1 MMILFIIG
9 GDRRQLYLMRLLE
22 EDGHT
27 VFHWGL
33 GQKQEASLKSAVVA
47 DFVILPL
54 PVSRDGVHLN
64 LPLSDEVLPLEKLW
78 KALGKTT
85 VLGGKVTQEQRL
97 GARQQGAELLDYFDR
112 EEVQVKNALSTAE
125 GAIGE
130 AMAATDT
137 TLHGA
142 RILLVGHGRIAKI
155 LAHHLHA
162 LGAQVSVAARRSSER
177 SWAEVYG
184 CAALSMEEMEKL
196 LGSFDIVFN
205 TVPAPVLGRTQ
216 LERLQSTCLVMEL
229 ASLPGGIDAE
239 AARELGVR
247 YLAARGLPGKAAP
260 MSAAA
265 VLRDSI
271 YAILRERGETV

>member
-1 MMILFIIG
+1 MILFIIG

-33 GQKQEASLKSAVVA
+33 GQQQEASLKSAVVA

-54 PVSRDGVHLN
+54 PVSRDGIHLN
-64 LPLSDEVLPLEKLW
+64 LPLSDEKLPLEKLW
-78 KALGKTT
+78 TALGKST
-85 VLGGKVTQEQRL
+85 VLGGNVTAEQRQ
-97 GARQQGAELLDYFDR
+97 GAARQGTELLDYFDR

-137 TLHGA
+137 TIHGA
-142 RILLVGHGRIAKI
+142 RVLVLGHGRIAKI
-155 LAHHLHA
+155 LAHHLGA
-162 LGAQVSVAARRSSER
+162 LGAEVSVAARRSSER
-177 SWAEVYG
+177 SWAEVFG
-184 CAALSMEEMEKL
+184 SRALSMEEMGKL
-196 LGSFDIVFN
+196 LGSFDLVFN
-205 TVPAPVLGRTQ
+205 TVPVPILGRRE
-216 LERLQSTCLVMEL
+216 LERLQRSCLVLEL
-229 ASLPGGIDAE
+229 ASAPGGIDAE
-239 AARELGVR
+239 VARELGIR
-247 YLAARGLPGKAAP
+247 YLVARGLPGKAAP